1 MAYPKL
7 PDTKRLQVK
16 SGSTQTFFIYYGDN
30 SITIPAAPTGVTFTD
45 NTPSADWLRIQV
57 NGSTASDS
65 TSNFVAFSLVIDVVA
80 LASSV
85 VEIPTCC
92 DENSLSICWLNQIG
106 GWQSWTFR
114 RVRTFSLEVGD
125 KSAQTFISGLT
136 KKYASIGDV
145 YEGESVSFEV
155 TSKAQIDT
163 LATLKYS
170 IQAFVYNSDT
180 EEFDIPVLINRESF
194 SKYSNALRDKVFTF
208 SFKFIYAEKLSI
220 QTQ

>member
-1 MAYPKL
+1 MYPKL
-7 PDTKRLQVK
+7 PATKRLQAK
-16 SGSTQTFFIYYGDN
+16 SGSTQSFYIYYGDN
-30 SITIPAAPTGVTFTD
+30 SITIPSAPTGVTFTD
-45 NTPSADWLRIQV
+45 DNPTDDWLRIQV

-65 TSNFVAFSLVIDVVA
+65 TSDFVAFSLVIDVVP

-92 DENSLSICWLNQIG
+92 DENAISICWLNQIG

-114 RVRTFSLEVGD
+114 RVRTYSIEVGD
-125 KSAQTFISGLT
+125 ISAQTFVSGLT

-145 YEGESVSFEV
+145 YEGESVSFQV
-155 TSKAQIDT
+155 TSKAQIDA

-170 IQAFVYNSDT
+170 IQAFVYNSET
-180 EEFDIPVLINRESF
+180 EEFDIPILLNRESF
-194 SKYSNALRDKVFTF
+194 NKYSNGLRDKVFDF